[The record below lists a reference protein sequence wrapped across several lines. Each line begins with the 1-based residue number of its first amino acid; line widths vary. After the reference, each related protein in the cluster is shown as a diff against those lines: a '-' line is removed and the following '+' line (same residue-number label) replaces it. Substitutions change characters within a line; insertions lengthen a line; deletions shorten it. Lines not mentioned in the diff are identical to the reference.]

1 MQWLVTVAA
10 PARLSTGKC
19 KTLPAQRFLLPLK
32 RAHPHAPRTTPATRW
47 RTRASRLRATPMQ
60 HNRRASSSAPT
71 HSSAPSISRVPLS
84 VRRSDAVDARLR
96 SGVPALA
103 PHEWKGGEP
112 AWLIDVISP
121 FEKAEGYVAACC
133 GKFMAGK
140 KVSRLVAG
148 KESVRVEE
156 VVGVAG

>member
-1 MQWLVTVAA
+1 M
-10 PARLSTGKC
+10 
-19 KTLPAQRFLLPLK
+19 
-32 RAHPHAPRTTPATRW
+32 
-47 RTRASRLRATPMQ
+47 
-60 HNRRASSSAPT
+60 
-71 HSSAPSISRVPLS
+71 PLS

-103 PHEWKGGEP
+103 PHEWKGGEH

-148 KESVRVEE
+148 NESVRVEA

>member
-1 MQWLVTVAA
+1 MHTFM
-10 PARLSTGKC
+10 P
-19 KTLPAQRFLLPLK
+19 FL
-32 RAHPHAPRTTPATRW
+32 TSPATHRRA
-47 RTRASRLRATPMQ
+47 RTSRLRTRPLRC
-60 HNRRASSSAPT
+60 NRRTPALTPVILEQCQLFTKGEIPFAFIT
-71 HSSAPSISRVPLS
+71 WAFV
-84 VRRSDAVDARLR
+84 SDAVDARLR

-103 PHEWKGGEP
+103 PHEWKGGEH

>member
-1 MQWLVTVAA
+1 MILEQCQLFTKGEIPFAFITWAFV
-10 PARLSTGKC
+10 
-19 KTLPAQRFLLPLK
+19 
-32 RAHPHAPRTTPATRW
+32 
-47 RTRASRLRATPMQ
+47 
-60 HNRRASSSAPT
+60 
-71 HSSAPSISRVPLS
+71 
-84 VRRSDAVDARLR
+84 SDAVDARLR

-103 PHEWKGGEP
+103 PHEWKGGEH